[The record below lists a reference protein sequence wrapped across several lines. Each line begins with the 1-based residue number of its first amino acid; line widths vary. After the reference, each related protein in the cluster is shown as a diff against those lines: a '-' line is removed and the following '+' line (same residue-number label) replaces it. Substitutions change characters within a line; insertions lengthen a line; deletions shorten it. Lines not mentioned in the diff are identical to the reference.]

1 MTHVFRHPNYWKK
14 LNIEN
19 KKNNLTKDL
28 NYDKGL
34 YNEKIQNQSDGYGIR
49 SSRNNSI
56 SKRTND

>member
-14 LNIEN
+14 IKKQNRLTNKEKYGKEN
-19 KKNNLTKDL
+19 D
-28 NYDKGL
+28 
-34 YNEKIQNQSDGYGIR
+34 NEKIQNQSDGHGTR

>member
-1 MTHVFRHPNYWKK
+1 MTFEFKHPNYYKK
-14 LNIEN
+14 LKKEN

-28 NYDKGL
+28 NYDKGI
-34 YNEKIQNQSDGYGIR
+34 YNEKIQNKSDGHGIR